1 MLVGHVSVLTRHP
14 VKSMLGEVLDHV
26 EVAERGLVGDRG
38 WAAYTPD
45 GGIGSGK
52 TTRRFRRVDG
62 LLQCRAALD
71 GEPAPWVV
79 LPSGAGH
86 RAGEAATD
94 EALSAVLGRPVQLR
108 REGDVPHHDEA
119 PVHVLTTGSVDQ
131 LGRQL
136 GRPVDARRFRANI
149 LIETATPPGFVED
162 HWVGRELAIGDTVVL
177 ALGPGMPR
185 CVMVDLP
192 RPDVGPQPQVL
203 RLLAEVHDLRLGLQ
217 AAVRRP
223 GTIRSGDVAR
233 LL

>member
-1 MLVGHVSVLTRHP
+1 MLVGEVSVLTRHP

-26 EVAERGLVGDRG
+26 EVAERGLVGDRS

-62 LLQCRAALD
+62 LLQCRAVLD
-71 GEPAPWVV
+71 EQPEPWLV
-79 LPSGAGH
+79 LPPGTGH
-86 RAGEAATD
+86 RAGTAATD
-94 EALSAVLGRPVQLR
+94 EALSGFLGRPVQLR
-108 REGDVPHHDEA
+108 RESDVPHHDEA
-119 PVHVLTTGSVDQ
+119 PVHLLTTGSVAE

-162 HWVGRELAIGDTVVL
+162 DWVGRELAIGDTVVL
-177 ALGPGMPR
+177 ALGAGMPR
-185 CVMVDLP
+185 CVMVDAP
-192 RPDVGPQPQVL
+192 RPDVGPQPPVL
-203 RLLAEVHDLRLGLQ
+203 KVVAEVHALRLGLQ
-217 AAVRRP
+217 ASVRRP
-223 GTIRSGDVAR
+223 GTVRSEDVAR